1 MNASEACAEFDL
13 QPLKQQRHKTHR
25 LSFPMKILQEESFR
39 QVPHEHLMLGI
50 LFFKLGVP

>member
-50 LFFKLGVP
+50 LFF